1 MTIINFGNFQ
11 NTTGRAVFSNIPII
25 WLDTFRSKYP
35 GQFKIRYRGPRA
47 GDGRGRLTR
56 QAGCLKSRA
65 VAFSAYT
72 Y

>member
-1 MTIINFGNFQ
+1 MTIISFDNFKNP
-11 NTTGRAVFSNIPII
+11 TGRATFSNIPIT

-56 QAGCLKSRA
+56 QAGCLKNRA
-65 VAFSAYT
+65 VAFSAYV